1 MKMKNGTKKQM
12 DIQPLGMTI
21 EVLELGT
28 PNEGNQTEK
37 YTVVLKLLPKVNTR
51 GEELQCYHLDSG
63 DVSIKVSYVGSF
75 NQQGEQRA
83 AFSYVPS
90 GVKLEEGPILQDTTG
105 YIRVSKG
112 TLPLILEV
120 FKKGDYLAVKDWH
133 SDIYLS
139 VDTKG
144 KPMLIMNTSGKPITL
159 AKVPGNNLIPPFPR
173 PDARTIIYKQHTQ
186 GVKPKQ
192 EIPF

>member
-1 MKMKNGTKKQM
+1 MKNGTKKQM
-12 DIQPLGMTI
+12 NIQPLGMTI

-28 PNEGNQTEK
+28 PNEGNQTEN
-37 YTVVLKLLPKVNTR
+37 YTVVLKLLPKLNTQ
-51 GEELQCYHLDSG
+51 GKELQCYHLDSG

-75 NQQGEQRA
+75 NPQGEQRA

-90 GVKLEEGPILQDTTG
+90 GVPLEKGPILQDTTG
-105 YIRVSKG
+105 YIRVSNG

-120 FKKGDYLAVKDWH
+120 FKKGDYLAVKDWKT
-133 SDIYLS
+133 DIYLS

-159 AKVPGNNLIPPFPR
+159 AKVPGNNYIPPFPR
-173 PDARTIIYKQHTQ
+173 PDGRTTIYKQHTQ